1 MRLQEITTAK
11 RKIQIAKEF
20 IFWAIKKLKISGTP
34 DIKFS
39 NDIDSVKQKHTFGT
53 TVPDGSIWVYVGERN
68 TADVLRTL
76 CHELVHFKQFE
87 DGTASETMDEEQTQ
101 RIEDE
106 ANALAG
112 RMMREYGKHNVEI
125 YEGRTGSLQHE
136 VADSLPQAFVIPELN
151 SGNPYQQYKFGVAIA
166 GARGRQQREYDNI
179 GDFNKSDLDGVFADS
194 QVVISFDPHIDKIID
209 GALKNIG
216 VPAKKRRIGV
226 KGSKESS
233 DVIKGSPIT
242 PFKGY

>member
-1 MRLQEITTAK
+1 MRLQEITTVK
-11 RKIQIAKEF
+11 RKVELAREF
-20 IFWAIKKLKISGTP
+20 VSWAIQKLDITGTP
-34 DIKFS
+34 KIKYS
-39 NDIDSVKQKHTFGT
+39 NNKDNVRQKHTFGT
-53 TVPDGSIWVYVGERN
+53 TVPSGDIWVYVGERN
-68 TADVLRTL
+68 TADILRTL

-87 DGTASETMDEEQTQ
+87 DGTAIETMDQDQTQ

-166 GARGRQQREYDNI
+166 AARGRQQREFDDI
-179 GDFNKSDLDGVFADS
+179 DDFNKSGLDGTFSDS
-194 QVVISFDPHIDKIID
+194 QVVISYDPHIDQIID

-216 VPAKKRRIGV
+216 VSAKKRRIGV

-233 DVIKGSPIT
+233 DVDKGSPIT

>member
-1 MRLQEITTAK
+1 
-11 RKIQIAKEF
+11 
-20 IFWAIKKLKISGTP
+20 
-34 DIKFS
+34 
-39 NDIDSVKQKHTFGT
+39 
-53 TVPDGSIWVYVGERN
+53 
-68 TADVLRTL
+68 
-76 CHELVHFKQFE
+76 VHFKQFE
-87 DGTASETMDEEQTQ
+87 DGTASETMDEKQTQ